1 MHKISDYKMT
11 DRLNLDT
18 GWSIGETMF
27 ERITTALLEMS
38 PVERILEFG
47 SGPSSI
53 RLAMAFSEAEVL
65 SIEGDW
71 RNFAETTSLM
81 RTFWDKRN
89 LSIKYRPIT
98 LESYGDASF
107 LTYEDGMFWEE
118 EMDCVIIDGPPVY
131 TLRGRE
137 ACLYQVY
144 DQIKIGGLVILDDFR
159 RRFEKQIVENWLS
172 VYPSSF
178 AVETIRED
186 HHLAVLRKIK
196 SVTPCWDAPYRLSDV
211 QSVSE
216 TRARIAKALVHV
228 DDVYLRVLVKATNCE
243 TDLVGLFNTLRN
255 VYGVTPEHIH
265 EFTSRNSTLPP
276 DALKRKQN
284 ACYMTI
290 VNTFFH
296 NSLFFHDRDR
306 TCKDGETAKFLSEIL
321 INPQI

>member
-1 MHKISDYKMT
+1 MHKISDLKMPEQ
-11 DRLNLDT
+11 LSLDA
-18 GWSIGETMF
+18 GWSIGETAF

-38 PVERILEFG
+38 PVEKILEFG

-53 RLAMAFSEAEVL
+53 RLAMAFSEVHVL
-65 SIEGDW
+65 SVEGDW

-98 LESYGDASF
+98 LESYGDAEF

-159 RRFEKQIVENWLS
+159 RPFEKQIVENWLS
-172 VYPSSF
+172 VYPGSF
-178 AVETIRED
+178 TVAIIRED
-186 HHLAVLRKIK
+186 HHLAVLRKIR
-196 SVTPCWDAPYRLSDV
+196 SVTPDWNVPARLSDV
-211 QSVSE
+211 QTVNK
-216 TRARIAKALVHV
+216 TRSRIAKALSHV
-228 DDVYLRVLVKATNCE
+228 DDVYLKALTKATNCE
-243 TDLVGLFNTLRN
+243 TDLIGLFNTLRN
-255 VYGVTPEHIH
+255 IYGVTPEHIQ
-265 EFTSRNSTLPP
+265 EFTIRNSIL
-276 DALKRKQN
+276 LLEVRKRKQN

-290 VNTFFH
+290 VNTFF
-296 NSLFFHDRDR
+296 RDAQFSHSKWTSR
-306 TCKDGETAKFLSEIL
+306 KF
-321 INPQI
+321 

>member
-1 MHKISDYKMT
+1 MHKISDLKMSEQ
-11 DRLNLDT
+11 LNLNT
-18 GWSIGETMF
+18 GWSIGETAF
-27 ERITTALLEMS
+27 EKIETLLRQMS

-81 RTFWDKRN
+81 RSFWDKRN
-89 LSIKYRPIT
+89 LSIKYRPVT
-98 LESYGDASF
+98 LESYGDAEF
-107 LTYEDGMFWEE
+107 LTYEDGVFWEE

-159 RRFEKQIVENWLS
+159 RSYEKQIVENWLS
-172 VYPSSF
+172 VYSGSF
-178 AVETIRED
+178 KVEMIRED
-186 HHLAVLRKIK
+186 HHLAVLRKIR
-196 SVTPCWDAPYRLSDV
+196 SVTPCWDAPSRLSDV

-216 TRARIAKALVHV
+216 TRSRIAKALSHIG
-228 DDVYLRVLVKATNCE
+228 DVYLRALAKANNCCE
-243 TDLVGLFNTLRN
+243 TDLIGLFNTLRN
-255 VYGVTPEHIH
+255 IYGVTPEHIQ
-265 EFTSRNSTLPP
+265 ELVDRNSTLLP
-276 DALKRKQN
+276 DALNRKQN

-290 VNTFFH
+290 VNMFFR
-296 NSLFFHDRDR
+296 NSLFSYNKWASR
-306 TCKDGETAKFLSEIL
+306 KF
-321 INPQI
+321 

>member
-1 MHKISDYKMT
+1 MHKISNLKMS
-11 DRLNLDT
+11 DQLNLDT
-18 GWSIGETMF
+18 GWSIGETAF
-27 ERITTALLEMS
+27 ERIRTTLLEMS

-53 RLAMAFSEAEVL
+53 RLAMAFAEAEVL

-81 RTFWDKRN
+81 QTFWDKRN

-98 LESYGDASF
+98 FESYGDAEF

-118 EMDCVIIDGPPVY
+118 EIDCVIIDGPPVY

-159 RRFEKQIVENWLS
+159 RSYEKQIVENWLS

-178 AVETIRED
+178 TVSIIRED
-186 HHLAVLRKIK
+186 HHLAVLRKIR
-196 SVTPCWDAPYRLSDV
+196 SVTPCWDALSWLSDV
-211 QSVSE
+211 QSVGE
-216 TRARIAKALVHV
+216 TRSRIAKALSHV
-228 DDVYLRVLVKATNCE
+228 DDVYLSALAEANNCCE
-243 TDLVGLFNTLRN
+243 TDLIGVFNTIRN
-255 VYGVTPEHIH
+255 IYGVTPERIQ
-265 EFTSRNSTLPP
+265 EFMIRNSTLSPE
-276 DALKRKQN
+276 AKKRKQN

-290 VNTFFH
+290 VNAFF
-296 NSLFFHDRDR
+296 RDSY
-306 TCKDGETAKFLSEIL
+306 FSH
-321 INPQI
+321 